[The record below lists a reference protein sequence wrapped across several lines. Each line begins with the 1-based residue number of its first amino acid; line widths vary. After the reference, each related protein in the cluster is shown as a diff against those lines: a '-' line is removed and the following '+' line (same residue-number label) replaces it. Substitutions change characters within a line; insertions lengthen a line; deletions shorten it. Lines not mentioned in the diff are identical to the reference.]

1 MQLVVPLNQPRISTN
16 FRKLTFVVMICWWI
30 KESFINLWCL
40 HADGDFCRREGVH
53 RGAQWRGDSS
63 IRKGVYFAL
72 FLALRKPEKLLLQS
86 RNLAT
91 IDAHRYAI

>member
-16 FRKLTFVVMICWWI
+16 FHKLIFVVRICWWI
-30 KESFINLWCL
+30 EENFINLWCH
-40 HADGDFCRREGVH
+40 HADGDFGRREGVH
-53 RGAQWRGDSS
+53 RGAQRCGDSS